1 LTPSHPCSTPVLAT
15 LLAYVSGT
23 RDPVQGG
30 GLLLAYTTGYVTPLL
45 VAATVA
51 VGGPWARQ
59 LQRTEKGR
67 VKLGG
72 KHKQRDEGKEHV
84 GAST

>member
-1 LTPSHPCSTPVLAT
+1 M
-15 LLAYVSGT
+15 
-23 RDPVQGG
+23 
-30 GLLLAYTTGYVTPLL
+30 LAYTTGYVTPLL